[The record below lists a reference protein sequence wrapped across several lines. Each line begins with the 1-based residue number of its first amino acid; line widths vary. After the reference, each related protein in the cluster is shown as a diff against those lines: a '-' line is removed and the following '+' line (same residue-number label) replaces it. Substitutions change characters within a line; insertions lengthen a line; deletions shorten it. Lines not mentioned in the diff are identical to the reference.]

1 MQDAVLAAFLII
13 DDELHRD
20 AGFARP
26 NGPRPVA
33 AITDQI
39 ARICS
44 MSNKPLCS
52 QVGIVHEILVIVDNH
67 KAGASDPPKTG
78 DRGEIPGLSGAGSFN
93 GGDVR

>member
-13 DDELHRD
+13 DNELHRN

-39 ARICS
+39 ARISCS

-52 QVGIVHEILVIVDNH
+52 QE
-67 KAGASDPPKTG
+67 
-78 DRGEIPGLSGAGSFN
+78 GSKVN
-93 GGDVR
+93 LALYTKSC